1 MRKTYISAHGATVS
15 TMAALLFAM
24 CNLAACGSRP
34 DLDVHAGVSGADPT
48 DVTSTG
54 AGGATGGEGG
64 AGATGGADPGS
75 GSGGASG
82 GGPTCRATCATALGP
97 LEVFHSKE
105 DANKALAGRWQ
116 ICSKS
121 ASSFPPTIPSDV
133 IGFEAEPNTE
143 PSEAAGWST
152 DGTLHY
158 LVEGPGGPMRGPG
171 FDYQVSYRFIMRGGV
186 VIDVDL
192 FRLPNA
198 VVTNQLVFSTC
209 PRRWDFGLDNISTHA
224 VLAPF

>member
-1 MRKTYISAHGATVS
+1 MTTGRS
-15 TMAALLFAM
+15 T
-24 CNLAACGSRP
+24 
-34 DLDVHAGVSGADPT
+34 
-48 DVTSTG
+48 TSTG

-82 GGPTCRATCATALGP
+82 GGPTCRATCTTTLGP

-105 DANKALAGRWQ
+105 DANNVLAGRWQ
-116 ICSKS
+116 ICSKT
-121 ASSFPPTIPSDV
+121 ASSFPPTLPSDV

-143 PSEAAGWST
+143 PFQPAGWST

-171 FDYQVSYRFIMRGGV
+171 FDYQVSYRFVMRGGV
-186 VIDVDL
+186 VSDVDL

-209 PRRWDFGLDNISTHA
+209 PRRWNFGLDNTPTHA
-224 VLAPF
+224 ALAPF